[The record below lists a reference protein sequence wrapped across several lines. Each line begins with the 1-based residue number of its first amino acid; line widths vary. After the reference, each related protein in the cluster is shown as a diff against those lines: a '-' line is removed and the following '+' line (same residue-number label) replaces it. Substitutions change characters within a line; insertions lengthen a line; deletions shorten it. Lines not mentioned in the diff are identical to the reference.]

1 LKIIGS
7 GAATTIIDGGGA
19 NCPAQFSITSCR
31 VVTISPA
38 TTATVVLSWLTIRN
52 GSARYSSVGSSGD
65 GGGIYN
71 SNGTLTINN
80 STVSSNVANGGRCI
94 ILFTRARCYGGNGGG
109 IHSSNGTLTINNSTI
124 SGNVAMI
131 PCRFASCVAG
141 GGGGISFSGTL
152 TINNSTISGNASGIS
167 PNLVSLP
174 FGGGIGSAG
183 TLTISNSTISANS
196 AVDGGG
202 IWNDGTVK
210 IQNSIVANNTD
221 GNCFGSVTSHGY
233 NLSSDN
239 TCNFNGPGDIN
250 NTDPMLGP
258 LQNNGGS
265 TWTMALK
272 PGSPA
277 IDAGNPS
284 GCTDGSGV
292 LLKTDQR
299 GQPRPN
305 TEDIGDKKGCDLGAY
320 ETQSD

>member
-1 LKIIGS
+1 LTISGS
-7 GAATTIIDGGGA
+7 GAATTIIDGGGV
-19 NCPAQFSITSCR
+19 NCPAKNSITSCT

-38 TTATVVLSWLTIRN
+38 TTATVVLSGLTIRN
-52 GSARYSSVGSSGD
+52 GSASYRTGSITNGD

-71 SNGTLTINN
+71 SKGRLTINN
-80 STVSSNVANGGRCI
+80 STVSGNVANGGRCI
-94 ILFTRARCYGGNGGG
+94 ILLRALCYGGNGGG
-109 IHSSNGTLTINNSTI
+109 IYSSGTLTINNSTI
-124 SGNVAMI
+124 SGNVTIADQI
-131 PCRFASCVAG
+131 AG

-174 FGGGIGSAG
+174 FGGGISSAG